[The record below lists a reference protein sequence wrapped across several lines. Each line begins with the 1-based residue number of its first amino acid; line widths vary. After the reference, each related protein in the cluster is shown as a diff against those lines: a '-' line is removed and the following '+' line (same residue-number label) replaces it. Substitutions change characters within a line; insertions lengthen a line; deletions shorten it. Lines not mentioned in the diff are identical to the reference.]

1 MMAEGPRYQVPFR
14 RRRKG
19 RTNYHKRLGLVL
31 SRKPR
36 MVVRKSG
43 KNFTIQLVSP
53 GDKGDLSLAS
63 ANALELTKFGYNGST
78 GNVPAAY
85 LTGLLFGKRS
95 LALGYHEAVLDIGL
109 NANSKGSRVYAAL
122 MGALETGLG
131 VPYNEKV
138 LPSKERVCGEHIAR
152 YANENPNN
160 FSRYRISPKE
170 LPEHIDT
177 VKQKIMQTQKKK

>member
-1 MMAEGPRYQVPFR
+1 MAEGPRYQVPFR

-31 SRKPR
+31 SRRPR

-53 GDKGDLSLAS
+53 GDRGDLSLAS
-63 ANALELTKFGYNGST
+63 ANALELTKFGYNGSA

-160 FSRYRISPKE
+160 FSKYKISPKE
-170 LPEHIDT
+170 LPEHIGT
-177 VKQKIMQTQKKK
+177 VKQKIMQTPKKK

>member
-1 MMAEGPRYQVPFR
+1 MAEGPRYQVPFR

-63 ANALELTKFGYNGST
+63 ANASELPEFGYKGSA

-109 NANSKGSRVYAAL
+109 NANSRGSRVYAAL
-122 MGALETGLG
+122 MGALEIGLG

-138 LPSKERVCGEHIAR
+138 LPSKERVRGEHIAR

-160 FSRYRISPKE
+160 FSKYRISPKE

>member
-1 MMAEGPRYQVPFR
+1 MAEGPRYQVPFR

-53 GDKGDLSLAS
+53 GDTGDLSLAS
-63 ANALELTKFGYNGST
+63 ASALELADYGYKGSA

-138 LPSKERVCGEHIAR
+138 LPSKDRVHGEHIAR
-152 YANENPNN
+152 YASENPNN
-160 FSRYRISPKE
+160 FLRYRIAPKE

-177 VKQKIMQTQKKK
+177 VKQTIMQAQGKK

>member
-1 MMAEGPRYQVPFR
+1 MAGGPRYQVPFR

-63 ANALELTKFGYNGST
+63 ANALELAAYGYMGSA

-138 LPSKERVCGEHIAR
+138 LPSKDRVHGGHIAR
-152 YANENPNN
+152 YSNENPNN
-160 FSRYRISPKE
+160 FSRYGIAPKE
-170 LPEHIDT
+170 LPKHIDA
-177 VKQKIMQTQKKK
+177 VKQTIMQA